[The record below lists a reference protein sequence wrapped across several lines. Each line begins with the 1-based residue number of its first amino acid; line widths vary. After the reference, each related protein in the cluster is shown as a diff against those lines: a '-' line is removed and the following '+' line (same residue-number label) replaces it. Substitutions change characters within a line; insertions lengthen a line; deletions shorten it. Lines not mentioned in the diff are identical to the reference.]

1 MHLPIRRLRDDQLT
15 ERLAMFTP
23 DQYRAKAA
31 QYTEL
36 ARHGNTPSEVRE
48 FQTHERSLTMLADN
62 KQWLADNHDNLA
74 NNLDKLVAVLKPSA
88 ASEATLAAEQEH
100 ILRCLGAAL
109 IMRWNTLQTELQRE
123 LFDDAGSMGALL
135 DTATLRA
142 QIARFLRKHANGH
155 HEMGRSSVQS

>member
-1 MHLPIRRLRDDQLT
+1 VS
-15 ERLAMFTP
+15 TP
-23 DQYRAKAA
+23 EQHRAKAA
-31 QYTEL
+31 DYTDL
-36 ARHGNTPSEVRE
+36 AKQGNAPNEVRN
-48 FQTHERSLTMLADN
+48 FLRHEQSLIMLADN
-62 KQWLADNHDNLA
+62 EQWLADNHDNLA
-74 NNLDKLVAVLKPSA
+74 NNLDKLVPVPERRA
-88 ASEATLAAEQEH
+88 ASEATLVADEEH

-123 LFDDAGSMGALL
+123 LFDDAGSMCALL